1 MQDLKIAVVGA
12 TGMVG
17 QEFIK
22 ILKQRNIPAENL
34 RFLASARSAGNIVYY
49 GDNEIV
55 VEETTPSSFNGVG
68 IALFSAG
75 GDASRYYAPIA
86 VKAGATVVDN
96 SSAWRMNPE
105 VPLVIPEV
113 NAADLEQHNGII
125 ANPNCSTIQM
135 LMVLAPLHRI
145 SPIKR
150 IIVSTYQA
158 VSGAGGKATSELQT
172 QSRQI
177 LDGQSVNPHVFPH
190 QIAFNVLPHIDVFLD
205 NGFTKEEMKMVNETR
220 KMLHDSSIAVTA
232 TCVRV
237 PVLNSHSESI
247 TVEFYESMP
256 ADKARGILTMAKGV
270 KVLDDPTINVY
281 PQPWSATGSD
291 DTFVGRIRQD
301 LSQPNCINIWVVA
314 DNIRKG
320 AALNAIQIA
329 ETLAAN
335 GWIKAQG
342 VR

>member
-22 ILKQRNIPAENL
+22 ILKQRNIPAKNL
-34 RFLASARSAGNIVYY
+34 RLLASARSAGSIVYY
-49 GDNEIV
+49 GSNEIT
-55 VEETTPSSFNGVG
+55 VEETTPSSFNGIN

-75 GDASRYYAPIA
+75 GDVSRYYAPLA
-86 VKAGATVVDN
+86 VKAGATVIDN
-96 SSAWRMNPE
+96 SSAWRMDPE

-135 LMVLAPLHRI
+135 LMALAPLHRI
-145 SPIKR
+145 NPVKR
-150 IIVSTYQA
+150 IIVSTYQS
-158 VSGAGGKATSELQT
+158 VSGAGGKAVFELQT
-172 QSRQI
+172 QSRQV

-205 NGFTKEEMKMVNETR
+205 NGFTKEEMKMVNETH
-220 KMLHDSSIAVTA
+220 KMLHDYSIIVTA
-232 TCVRV
+232 TCARV
-237 PVLNSHSESI
+237 PVLNGHSESI

-256 ADKARGILTMAKGV
+256 ADEARGILTMVKGV

-301 LSQPNCINIWVVA
+301 LSQPNCINMWVVA

-335 GWIKAQG
+335 DWVKAKG